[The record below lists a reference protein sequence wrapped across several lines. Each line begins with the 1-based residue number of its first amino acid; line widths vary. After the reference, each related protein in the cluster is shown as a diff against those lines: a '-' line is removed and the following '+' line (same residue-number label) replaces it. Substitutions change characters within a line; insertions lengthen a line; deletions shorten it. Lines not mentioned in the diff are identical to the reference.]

1 MTITPLSPS
10 PIIASVRRRY
20 LTGTGHAPPT
30 VIVGATF
37 GRQNLDHRIP
47 DHRADRIQGSQN
59 RASLVTQPSSC
70 PEPTNQIK

>member
-1 MTITPLSPS
+1 
-10 PIIASVRRRY
+10 
-20 LTGTGHAPPT
+20 

-37 GRQNLDHRIP
+37 GRQNLEHRIP